1 MRRYSCQVKSSKV
14 RCHKLLRGGLR
25 RNKIG
30 KALSWSK
37 AGNCGSF
44 STFTMRILTLVG
56 VFSSEKPLLQKTQTF
71 FHIKWDQSLWS
82 LFWREKKRP
91 KKREY
96 RKLIQHCAFP
106 VKNRYNL
113 TNNVTWRESFAIK
126 SLPFF
131 IFRVSF
137 FSRQIL
143 SFSVDF
149 SAVELNDWVS
159 VPGARCAR
167 LEFSFV
173 NKQFLK
179 TWNSRTKVETR

>member
-71 FHIKWDQSLWS
+71 FHIKRDQSLWS

-91 KKREY
+91 KKGNTEN
-96 RKLIQHCAFP
+96 LFSIALFP
-106 VKNRYNL
+106 SKNRYKQRDLAGKFCNKIL
-113 TNNVTWRESFAIK
+113 T
-126 SLPFF
+126 FF
-131 IFRVSF
+131 DLSSF
-137 FSRQIL
+137 FFLTSSSEFFCWFFSCWAQRL
-143 SFSVDF
+143 SLS
-149 SAVELNDWVS
+149 S
-159 VPGARCAR
+159 GRARRAR
-167 LEFSFV
+167 LECSFV
-173 NKQFLK
+173 NKQF
-179 TWNSRTKVETR
+179 